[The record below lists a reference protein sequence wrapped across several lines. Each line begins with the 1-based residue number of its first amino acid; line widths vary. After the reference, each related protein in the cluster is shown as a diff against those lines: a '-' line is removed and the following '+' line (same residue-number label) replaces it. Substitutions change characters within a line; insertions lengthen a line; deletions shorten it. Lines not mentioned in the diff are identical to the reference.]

1 MRVDPLFVDL
11 RIALDNAEP
20 LRRILID
27 HLAETDVSLT
37 ATQRV
42 LVDAGAAQMVQS
54 IYTAAENL
62 LLKVAASI
70 DGGAPPRDEN
80 WHAALLSRMS
90 RPFPMRRAALLSAAS
105 LAAMNQLRAFRHVV
119 RNNYAHE
126 LDRGRLLDNVKV
138 AIALLPALAADV
150 DALQRYMTADD
161 GANQDSTPK

>member
-20 LRRILID
+20 LRKILIG
-27 HLAETDVSLT
+27 HLAETDAMLS
-37 ATQRV
+37 APQR
-42 LVDAGAAQMVQS
+42 LLIDAGAAQMVQS
-54 IYTAAENL
+54 IYTAAEGL

-70 DGGAPPRDEN
+70 DGGAPPKDEN
-80 WHAALLSRMS
+80 WHAALLARMS
-90 RPFPMRRAALLSAAS
+90 RPFPMRRPAVLSTAS

-126 LDRGRLLDNVKV
+126 LDRGRLLDNVNV
-138 AIALLPALAADV
+138 AIALLPSLAADI

-161 GANQDSTPK
+161 DANPNLPPK